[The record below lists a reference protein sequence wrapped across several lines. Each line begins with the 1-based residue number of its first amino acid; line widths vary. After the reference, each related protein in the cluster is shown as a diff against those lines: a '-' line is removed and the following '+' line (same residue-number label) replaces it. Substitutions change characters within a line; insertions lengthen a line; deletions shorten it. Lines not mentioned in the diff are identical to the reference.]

1 MSEWQLGDLDLDAYL
16 ARIGHAR
23 VAPSAAA
30 LRSLHE
36 AHVRSIP
43 FENIDVLL
51 GPHPGLGLKVIADK
65 LVHRRRGGYCFEHG
79 LLFAAALELLGF
91 EVRRRMAR
99 VRPDRPSARTHMV
112 VLVRVAGID
121 HLADVGFGTGL
132 VTPMPLVDGHEQDQ
146 NGWPHRITRDGPL
159 WILWRR
165 DADGWTPVH
174 ATDDLP
180 QYPVDYEVANHYV
193 STHPKS
199 PFSGQLVAMARGD
212 RLTTRLVGTELTTE
226 HATAPETTRTITPA
240 ELKPTLHALGID
252 LTDAELT
259 TLQAALP

>member
-1 MSEWQLGDLDLDAYL
+1 MSEWQLEDLDLDAYL

-23 VAPSAAA
+23 VEPSAAA

-43 FENIDVLL
+43 FENLDVLL
-51 GPHPGLGLKVIADK
+51 GPHPGLRLKVIADK
-65 LVHRRRGGYCFEHG
+65 LVHRRRGGYCYEHG

-91 EVRRRMAR
+91 DVRRRMAR
-99 VRPDRPSARTHMV
+99 VQPDKNGPRTHMV

-146 NGWPHRITRDGPL
+146 NGWPHRITREGPL

-165 DADGWTPVH
+165 EPEGWTRLH

-180 QYPVDYEVANHYV
+180 QHQIDYDVSNHYIA
-193 STHPKS
+193 TNPKS
-199 PFSGQLVAMARGD
+199 PFSGQLVAMTRGD
-212 RLTTRLVGTELTTE
+212 HLSTRLVGDTLTTE
-226 HATAPETTRTITPA
+226 HAGGDQTKRTITPGD
-240 ELKPTLHALGID
+240 LHKTLQSLGID
-252 LTDAELT
+252 LPEDQVT
-259 TLQAALP
+259 TLTP